1 MRLYI
6 LVKCCDTEFPWFLEG
21 KTHFYHDHKDREI
34 HLTTS
39 LTNTE
44 SVNIRMCTGGTNMRE
59 HVLSGSCNKKNHC
72 TKSQERSASKEL
84 RIYCYYHYQ
93 YHYEYEYHYQY
104 YCHYHYHHHYHHHH
118 RYYYYH
124 NRIYNKILDGDWFS
138 ARLFVTWVS
147 NYR

>member
-1 MRLYI
+1 MR
-6 LVKCCDTEFPWFLEG
+6 D
-21 KTHFYHDHKDREI
+21 
-34 HLTTS
+34 
-39 LTNTE
+39 
-44 SVNIRMCTGGTNMRE
+44 
-59 HVLSGSCNKKNHC
+59 HVLSGSCHKRNHC

-84 RIYCYYHYQ
+84 RIYCYYHY
-93 YHYEYEYHYQY
+93 HYEYEYHYQY
-104 YCHYHYHHHYHHHH
+104 YCHYHYHHHH